1 MAEDKTAS
9 KRKSRKDKIAEIRE
23 QVNALDECEQAPI
36 EIPEDFCSL
45 AEEIEN
51 IKNRI
56 RKRRHEEA
64 EAFTK

>member
-1 MAEDKTAS
+1 MAEDKAAS
-9 KRKSRKDKIAEIRE
+9 KRKSRKQKIAEIRE
-23 QVNALDECEQAPI
+23 QVIALDDCESALV
-36 EIPEDFCSL
+36 EVPEDFCSL

>member
-1 MAEDKTAS
+1 MAEEKTAL
-9 KRKSRKDKIAEIRE
+9 KRKSRKQKIAEIEE
-23 QVNALDECEQAPI
+23 QVIALDRCESSLH
-36 EIPEDFCSL
+36 EIPEDVYSL

-56 RKRRHEEA
+56 RKRIHEEA